1 METRKTT
8 ISIAI
13 PCAKGYK
20 LSQFRPSP
28 HSLQPD
34 TAMEFTITRDFHNV
48 RLDKFLRKTY
58 QEIPQTGIYKM
69 IRKGN
74 VKVNRKK
81 KRQNYRLQEGDTVRV
96 WEASAPTVAKITLQL
111 TREQQQLAEQI
122 IVYQDDDIL
131 ICNKPAGMVMH
142 TGSRHESGLGELIL
156 SHIRNPQF
164 TFVHRIDKMTSG
176 LVMGAKNLPTARKLS
191 RLIRERAVHKEYV
204 VLVEGRVEP
213 QQFTIRNFLRNENDR
228 VRSCRGNSNGAREAV
243 SDFTVLDRSTNRTL
257 LQARL
262 HTGRKHQLRVQLANR
277 GHPIVGD
284 RKYGKSHRTHEKQM
298 FLFSRRLQIP
308 SIELDFSLSVPDSF
322 LAALLEKSKT
332 PENR

>member
-1 METRKTT
+1 
-8 ISIAI
+8 
-13 PCAKGYK
+13 
-20 LSQFRPSP
+20 
-28 HSLQPD
+28 
-34 TAMEFTITRDFHNV
+34 MEFTITRDFHNV

-81 KRQNYRLQEGDTVRV
+81 KKQNYRLQEGDRVRV
-96 WEASAPTVAKITLQL
+96 WEASAPTVATPAMQL
-111 TREQQQLAEQI
+111 TKEQQELAEQI

-142 TGSRHESGLGELIL
+142 TGSSHEYGLGELIL
-156 SHIRNPQF
+156 SHTGNPQF
-164 TFVHRIDKMTSG
+164 SFVHRIDKMTSG

-191 RLIRERAVHKEYV
+191 AIIRERAIHKEYA
-204 VLVEGRVEP
+204 VLVEGKVEP
-213 QQFTIRNFLRNENDR
+213 QQFTIRNFLKKDNDR
-228 VRSCRGNSNGAREAV
+228 VRVYKDDTNGAREAI
-243 SDFTVLDRSTNRTL
+243 SEFTVLDRSTNRTL

-262 HTGRKHQLRVQLANR
+262 HTGRKHQLRVQLADR

-284 RKYGKSHRTHEKQM
+284 RKYGKSHHSHEKQM
-298 FLFSRRLQIP
+298 FLFSRRLHIP
-308 SIELDFSLSVPDSF
+308 SIELDFSLPVPDSF
-322 LAALLEKSKT
+322 LTALLDRNKT